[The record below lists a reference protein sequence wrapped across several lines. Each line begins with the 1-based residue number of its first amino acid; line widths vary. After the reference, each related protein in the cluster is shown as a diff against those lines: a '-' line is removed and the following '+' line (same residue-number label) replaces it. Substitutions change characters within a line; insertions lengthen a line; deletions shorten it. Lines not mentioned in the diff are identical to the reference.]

1 MKRHL
6 LLLFAMLMATL
17 SLSAATKTWSFEWNK
32 GPKDAGAQGFYNFG
46 TSFVEKSFYEAELN
60 GVTWNIKSDGT
71 MKYAYTASLGQT
83 IGTATSVSDYT
94 ELWTSGISGKIK
106 AVRVKAQTKSKSTN
120 TADLSVKVNG
130 VEYKCGDKT
139 TAELTG
145 SLATSLRLPMTVRR
159 ARSSLPLSPQAPAA
173 VPYI

>member
-32 GPKDAGAQGFYNFG
+32 KKNDAGAQGFYNFG
-46 TSFVEKSFYEAELN
+46 SSFVEKSFYEAELN
-60 GVTWNIKSDGT
+60 GVTWDIKSDGT
-71 MKYAYTASLGQT
+71 MKYAYTASSGQA
-83 IGTATSVSDYT
+83 IGVGSPFSEYT
-94 ELWTSGISGKIK
+94 ELWTSGIAGKIK
-106 AVRVKAQTKSKSTN
+106 AVRVKAQTKKGSTY

-145 SLATSLRLPMTVRR
+145 SLAENE
-159 ARSSLPLSPQAPAA
+159 A
-173 VPYI
+173 VFDEDGAIRPCGQNHH

>member
-32 GPKDAGAQGFYNFG
+32 GPKDAGAQGFYNFS

-60 GVTWNIKSDGT
+60 GVTWDIKSDGT
-71 MKYAYTASLGQT
+71 MKYAYTASSGQA

-106 AVRVKAQTKSKSTN
+106 AVRVKAQTKKGSTY

-145 SLATSLRLPMTVRR
+145 SLAENEFMATDDGQEGKIVIAIKPTGTDRGTL
-159 ARSSLPLSPQAPAA
+159 
-173 VPYI
+173 

>member
-6 LLLFAMLMATL
+6 LLFFAMLMATL

-83 IGTATSVSDYT
+83 IGAGSSVSDYT
-94 ELWTSGISGKIK
+94 ECLTLK
-106 AVRVKAQTKSKSTN
+106 N
-120 TADLSVKVNG
+120 
-130 VEYKCGDKT
+130 VE
-139 TAELTG
+139 
-145 SLATSLRLPMTVRR
+145 
-159 ARSSLPLSPQAPAA
+159 
-173 VPYI
+173 